1 LVDRETRVQLA
12 AELGRAFRMV
22 TEILPSEAFIALRSA
37 VDDVCDIE
45 QRRGLAEDFLR
56 GLENAGGNVSSERAI
71 QFFPGE
77 VFGGA
82 YAKGQVFQISAHQE
96 FQKLRGGEKVLLTGY
111 WKLRSVVLLTD
122 QGFTSQFGRIM
133 K

>member
-1 LVDRETRVQLA
+1 M
-12 AELGRAFRMV
+12 G
-22 TEILPSEAFIALRSA
+22 
-37 VDDVCDIE
+37 DVCNLE

-56 GLENAGGNVSSERAI
+56 GLENAGVNVSSEQAI

-82 YAKGQVFQISAHQE
+82 YAKGQVFQTSAHQE
-96 FQKLRGGEKVLLTGY
+96 FHKLTEGEKVLLTSY
-111 WKLRSVVLLTD
+111 WRLRSAVLLAD
-122 QGFTSQFGRIM
+122 QEFTSQFGRIM